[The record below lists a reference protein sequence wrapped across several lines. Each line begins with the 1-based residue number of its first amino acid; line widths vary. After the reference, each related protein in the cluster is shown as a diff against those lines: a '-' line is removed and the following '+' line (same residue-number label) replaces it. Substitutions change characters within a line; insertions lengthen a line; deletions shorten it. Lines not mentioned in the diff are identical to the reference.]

1 MARACYPKGSNI
13 GGLGTMKKILNK
25 QSSYINQGK
34 LKELEKD
41 NQKRN
46 QKRIPKEADR
56 KRKPHIRNAIDKG
69 QK

>member
-1 MARACYPKGSNI
+1 
-13 GGLGTMKKILNK
+13 MKKILNK

>member
-1 MARACYPKGSNI
+1 
-13 GGLGTMKKILNK
+13 MKKFLK
-25 QSSYINQGK
+25 QTIKLQKSRKVKRVGK
-34 LKELEKD
+34 GYP
-41 NQKRN
+41 KRN

>member
-1 MARACYPKGSNI
+1 MPSSSLTARACYPKGSNI

-46 QKRIPKEADR
+46 QKKDSEGSRQEEETAYPK
-56 KRKPHIRNAIDKG
+56 
-69 QK
+69 